1 MDRSILSAL
10 AAALS
15 LVVAVAVGGV
25 LLMRIGL
32 TSTRGTRVLARGL
45 HASAGRRRM
54 ARWSSKAHAR
64 LFSAARG
71 RLLGRW
77 FGAQVLVIETTG
89 RHSGLPRRTPIVYA
103 RDGSRFVVT
112 PANAGVD
119 RMPAW
124 WLNLSAA
131 ETATVLVGGRRLTVR
146 AVEAEGTD
154 RRRLW
159 QLLLDMSPAIAHYQD
174 LTDRRFPVVVL
185 EPIPAIDGTASDRCR
200 DRAA

>member
-1 MDRSILSAL
+1 MILSAL

-15 LVVAVAVGGV
+15 LVVAAAVGGV
-25 LLMRIGL
+25 LLMRVGL
-32 TSTRGTRVLARGL
+32 TSTRGTRLLACGL
-45 HASAGRRRM
+45 HAAASRRRV

-64 LFSAARG
+64 LFNAARG

-119 RMPAW
+119 RMPGQ
-124 WLNLSAA
+124 LEDGDLSVAP
-131 ETATVLVGGRRLTVR
+131 GSNR
-146 AVEAEGTD
+146 AVSGK
-154 RRRLW
+154 RREV
-159 QLLLDMSPAIAHYQD
+159 
-174 LTDRRFPVVVL
+174 PVG
-185 EPIPAIDGTASDRCR
+185 E
-200 DRAA
+200 

>member
-1 MDRSILSAL
+1 MHERISKGRSTLSGA
-10 AAALS
+10 
-15 LVVAVAVGGV
+15 
-25 LLMRIGL
+25 
-32 TSTRGTRVLARGL
+32 RVLARGL

-64 LFSAARG
+64 LFSATRG

-77 FGAQVLVIETTG
+77 FGAPVLVIETTG
-89 RHSGLPRRTPIVYA
+89 RHSGLPRRTPIIYA
-103 RDGSRFVVT
+103 RDRDRFVVT

-124 WLNLSAA
+124 WLNLSAD
-131 ETATVLVGGRRLTVR
+131 ETATVLVGGRRLAVC

-154 RRRLW
+154 RERLW

-174 LTDRRFPVVVL
+174 FTDRRLPVVVL
-185 EPIPAIDGTASDRCR
+185 EPVQ
-200 DRAA
+200 